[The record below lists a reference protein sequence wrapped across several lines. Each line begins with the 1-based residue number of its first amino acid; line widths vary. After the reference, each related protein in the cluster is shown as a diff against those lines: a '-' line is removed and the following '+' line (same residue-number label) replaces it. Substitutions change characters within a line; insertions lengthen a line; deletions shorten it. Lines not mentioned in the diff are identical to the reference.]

1 MTLVQALQAML
12 DAGFTQVKDDY
23 SRRPKPIV
31 EFLEEARLD
40 LNDYT
45 PDPKTGR
52 IVQNHDTPC
61 YHHLICS

>member
-1 MTLVQALQAML
+1 MTLVQALQVML

-23 SRRPKPIV
+23 SRFPKQIV
-31 EFLEEARLD
+31 DVLGEAALD

-45 PDPKTGR
+45 PEPETGK

-61 YHHLICS
+61 YHLVCS